1 MYVYIYIHI
10 LGVAGAGAERA
21 GAVTDGGTGVIED
34 KGGGGGGGGGSKC
47 PFAALLAQEGGEV

>member
-1 MYVYIYIHI
+1 MFL

-21 GAVTDGGTGVIED
+21 GAATAADTGVVED
-34 KGGGGGGGGGSKC
+34 RGGGGGGGSKC